1 MASASPF
8 KTITDP
14 EIIKKKNALRKAV
27 SEEYIKNCS
36 NPYRN
41 VKMEGGTLFDVG
53 VQRYMSL
60 KSTQYEFFKPTP
72 KTSLLGILLLVVPYC
87 TLTYVI
93 KKERDRRENLIRTG
107 QVAYRDRGF
116 KFA

>member
-41 VKMEGGTLFDVG
+41 VKMEGGTLVCKQKAMQFIEC
-53 VQRYMSL
+53 L
-60 KSTQYEFFKPTP
+60 KF
-72 KTSLLGILLLVVPYC
+72 
-87 TLTYVI
+87 
-93 KKERDRRENLIRTG
+93 
-107 QVAYRDRGF
+107 
-116 KFA
+116 